1 MGSRLPPKLN
11 LDSVPKMQS
20 PNRREVLEA
29 ATMMALVTQGGLA
42 MAESNAPAGVPTTR
56 TLKPLSFDP
65 TRLPGLSER
74 LLVSHHENNYGGA
87 LKNLNRVTADL
98 AQVTKDSPP
107 YLVAALRERE
117 LTFGNSVI
125 LHELYF
131 DNLGGSGDPGP
142 ELAAAITHSFGG
154 VARWEEL
161 FRATGLGLGG
171 GSGWAVLAWD
181 FHAGGLVIR
190 GSGHHTQALAFGAPL
205 LVLDM
210 YEHAYHLDYGAAA
223 AKYLE
228 AFFRNV
234 RWEVVEARLQRAR
247 RADALLRG

>member
-1 MGSRLPPKLN
+1 
-11 LDSVPKMQS
+11 
-20 PNRREVLEA
+20 
-29 ATMMALVTQGGLA
+29 
-42 MAESNAPAGVPTTR
+42 MAESTVPAVVPAVR
-56 TLKPLSFDP
+56 SLKPLPFDP
-65 TRLPGLSER
+65 TKLSGLSER

-142 ELAAAITHSFGG
+142 DLTAALTASFGG
-154 VARWEEL
+154 VAQWEAL

-181 FHAGGLVIR
+181 FHAGGPVIR
-190 GSGHHTQALAFGAPL
+190 GAGHHTQALAFGAPL

-210 YEHAYHLDYGAAA
+210 YEHAYHLDHGAAA
-223 AKYLE
+223 AKYIE
-228 AFFRNV
+228 AFFGNV
-234 RWEVVEARLQRAR
+234 RWDVVEARLQRAR
-247 RADALLRG
+247 NADAILRG